1 VSVLL
6 IFVQLWMRAR
16 YASHSGRGSM
26 GEPWCSRA
34 GCSWSRAYRMKL

>member
-26 GEPWCSRA
+26 GGTVVQQGRLQLIA
-34 GCSWSRAYRMKL
+34 GLPNEA